1 MDSSTTRKYG
11 GTGLG
16 LAICQRL
23 CALIGGEI
31 RAESNVGRG
40 TAIIFSIETVAAPAT
55 PAGAPYQ
62 LPTALR
68 SGLVLVVEP
77 HPVTQRRLHTFFA
90 SRGATCLAAV
100 DAESA
105 VTIAAKAAGDNAA
118 LQITGAVLSIGL
130 YVIAMLGY
138 SVIYRATVQLSTWR
152 LCVQSL
158 DLAGLAVLDTVK
170 AEGGPSSAVGEGL
183 ADALNVGGI

>member
-1 MDSSTTRKYG
+1 MLFRSTFTSKLRKRRIYG
-11 GTGLG
+11 AYARFIGISMLYSMAVGIAAGIVGL
-16 LAICQRL
+16 
-23 CALIGGEI
+23 
-31 RAESNVGRG
+31 S
-40 TAIIFSIETVAAPAT
+40 F
-55 PAGAPYQ
+55 
-62 LPTALR
+62 
-68 SGLVLVVEP
+68 
-77 HPVTQRRLHTFFA
+77 
-90 SRGATCLAAV
+90 
-100 DAESA
+100 
-105 VTIAAKAAGDNAA
+105 TIAAKAAGDNAA